1 LTLTGL
7 TVSASPSLLTPI
19 APNNQPRAVAARV
32 RLLPVTVAGG
42 VTDDQGTPSLT
53 YKVIDSDGR
62 DQPSGVAEG
71 RPGGGGTTF
80 FFARFGLS
88 NARAVDS
95 SVGRRYTGVV
105 TARDG
110 GSVLQGEAVVT
121 VPPLGFFTRA
131 ARRPP
136 ARPEASPVL
145 DVGSAG
151 H

>member
-7 TVSASPSLLTPI
+7 TVSASPNLLTPI
-19 APNNQPRAVAARV
+19 APANQPRAVAARV
-32 RLLPVTVAGG
+32 RLLPVTVAGQ

-53 YKVIDSDGR
+53 YQVIDSAGR
-62 DQPSGVAEG
+62 NQPSGVAEV

-88 NARAVDS
+88 NARDEDS
-95 SVGRRYTGVV
+95 SVGRRYTVVV

-136 ARPEASPVL
+136 GAAGSVPRP
-145 DVGSAG
+145 
-151 H
+151 